1 MVIIVALKDID
12 WKHRY
17 EKVVS
22 YEVVPK
28 EKVQHEVD
36 CTTYNELDKYIFRM
50 HFEDG
55 EQATFGVNSNFS
67 YKVLSYDCDNFKPIG
82 H

>member
-1 MVIIVALKDID
+1 MVIIVTLKDID

-17 EKVVS
+17 EKVTA

-28 EKVQHEVD
+28 EKIRNEIDQ
-36 CTTYNELDKYIFRM
+36 TTFDELGKYIFRM
-50 HFEDG
+50 YFEDG

-67 YKVLSYDCDNFKPIG
+67 YKVLSYT
-82 H
+82 

>member
-1 MVIIVALKDID
+1 MVIIATLKDID

-17 EKVVS
+17 EKVTA

-28 EKVQHEVD
+28 EKIRNEIDQ
-36 CTTYNELDKYIFRM
+36 TTFDELDKYIFRM
-50 HFEDG
+50 YFEDG

-67 YKVLSYDCDNFKPIG
+67 YKVLSYT
-82 H
+82 